1 MSPYTA
7 KAGQRVGRPRTQ
19 EETVSLIR
27 ANFEKRL
34 ECYTDDIKCIF
45 PLWDPST
52 MKGYLLH
59 IFKDKLICFLKWL
72 ES

>member
-19 EETVSLIR
+19 EEKVSLIR

-34 ECYTDDIKCIF
+34 EHYTDDIKCIF